1 MSSSCFKSPAFIVD
15 SSLFFIFLTLLK
27 NAFLDKHGA
36 AVEVPKIVSGL
47 KPIEIESG
55 QAGKLELKIDGDA
68 RNFDVAWYKDGEQIV
83 PNEQF
88 GIIKLP
94 DGTIALQIDSFTAGD
109 AGEYSVKIK
118 NTQGGQIEDRTSA
131 TLKKDKTASMPV
143 IVAPLKSVEVE
154 EGSPLVLSTKVAA
167 PGAFKATWF
176 FDGKPLTERD
186 GLKFLIT
193 PDGTVALQIDKCNMN
208 DSGKYKVEISNDS
221 GKVSSEGSAT
231 VKPCAGKN
239 LEILRGLEST
249 VFTAGK
255 SGELELQISG
265 PSDGLD
271 IKFLKNGSAIVP
283 NDRVH
288 IRQLPDGIVRLTLD
302 CVEFDDAGDYS
313 VIVSASGAGQVQSK
327 CQVQVKCKFSLLFI
341 SYNFSFYHF
350 FLFSQ

>member
-1 MSSSCFKSPAFIVD
+1 M
-15 SSLFFIFLTLLK
+15 
-27 NAFLDKHGA
+27 
-36 AVEVPKIVSGL
+36 PKIVSGL

-68 RNFDVAWYKDGEQIV
+68 RNFDVAWFKDGEQIV

-88 GIIKLP
+88 GIIKSP

-118 NTQGGQIEDRTSA
+118 NTQGGQIEDKTSA

-143 IVAPLKSVEVE
+143 IVQPLKSIEVE

-167 PGAFKATWF
+167 PGSFKATWF

-186 GLKFLIT
+186 GLKFLVT
-193 PDGTVALQIDKCNMN
+193 PDGVVALQIDKCSMG

-231 VKPCAGKN
+231 VKPGVGKN
-239 LEILRGLEST
+239 LEVLRGLEST

-265 PSDGLD
+265 PVDGLD

-288 IRQLPDGIVRLTLD
+288 IRQLPDGVVRLTLD

-313 VIVSASGAGQVQSK
+313 VIISAPGAGQVQSK
-327 CQVQVKCKFSLLFI
+327 CQVQVKCEFFSLFLMI
-341 SYNFSFYHF
+341 STFTSNFFRYSKTNYHQA
-350 FLFSQ
+350 LD